1 MLEARA
7 FEPAFLEHLD
17 RLVLGIKRAQTV
29 RAGRRTV
36 GRIRGPGLELEN
48 FRDYAEGDDLRYLDW
63 SALAR
68 LDDLFIR
75 TYRPEREVE
84 VTILIDASASM
95 GLPHGDDKFGL
106 ARALGAALAYVGM
119 SDNDAVRLVAF
130 SARGGAVELRATPFR
145 RRRESYN
152 ALRPFVNGL
161 SSGGETR
168 LQAAAGELLF
178 QRRPKGMVIVISDF
192 LVSPLEYEP
201 ALDRL
206 VAARHEVKVVH
217 VMGERESRG
226 AYPPGL
232 YRIRDCESG
241 EVREVVLG
249 AEAAEACRRRVEQI
263 SARLRDFCASRAIAH
278 ACAFGADNFEEI
290 VDREFPRLGIVR

>member
-1 MLEARA
+1 MVEARA

-17 RLVLGIKRAQTV
+17 RLALGIKRAQSR
-29 RAGRRTV
+29 RAGRRTL

-95 GLPHGDDKFGL
+95 DLPRGDDKFGL
-106 ARALGAALAYVGM
+106 ARALGAALAYVAM
-119 SDNDAVRLVAF
+119 SDNDAVRLAAF
-130 SARGGAVELRATPFR
+130 SVRGGAVGLQATPFR
-145 RRRESYN
+145 RRRESYS
-152 ALRPFVNGL
+152 ALRPFVSGL
-161 SSGGETR
+161 CCGGETR
-168 LQAAAGELLF
+168 LDVAVAELLF
-178 QRRPKGMVIVISDF
+178 ERRPKGMVILISDF
-192 LVSPLEYEP
+192 LVSRLDYEA

-206 VAARHEVKVVH
+206 AAARHEVKAVH
-217 VMGERESRG
+217 VMGGRESRG

-232 YRIRDCESG
+232 YRVRDCESG

-249 AEAAEACRRRVEQI
+249 ADAAEACRRRAEQI
-263 SARLRDFCASRAIAH
+263 GVRLRDFCTSRAIAYVS
-278 ACAFGADNFEEI
+278 AFGADNFDEI
-290 VDREFPRLGIVR
+290 VDREFPKLGIVR